1 MLLNI
6 CCRTDG
12 RGVSCYHGPV
22 FIYANMQDANRRAV
36 LCIEHFICLGVM
48 TCRGVLCIEH
58 IICLAVMTVELHI
71 ICLGVLTVELY
82 CVLST
87 LYVLVC

>member
-1 MLLNI
+1 M
-6 CCRTDG
+6 
-12 RGVSCYHGPV
+12 
-22 FIYANMQDANRRAV
+22 YANMQGTNRRAV
-36 LCIEHFICLGVM
+36 LCIEHIICLGVM

-58 IICLAVMTVELHI
+58 IMSCCDDNRAAHYMSSCAGSRAVLCIEHI